1 MTYNIELSADLTAWS
16 QVATNHPDDGY
27 STIFL
32 DEGMY
37 ARIGALPSQ
46 GFYRIT
52 ENR

>member
-1 MTYNIELSADLTAWS
+1 MTYNIEFSTDLAAWS

-27 STIFL
+27 STNFL
-32 DEGMY
+32 DEGIY

-46 GFYRIT
+46 GFYRVT